1 MTMNYVDRFDAA
13 QGARTNRLPT
23 DIREE
28 WRERSPEP
36 TPMRPP
42 MRPPMR
48 GGISPLTNVGG
59 NYGTLPFVNNTTDY
73 RKSTRPGWTGFGQ
86 PPVGVGNVGGNYGTL
101 PFQPPLQLARDRI
114 GTSRLAG
121 SVGGNYQPPV
131 GNWQDLQNPFEFP
144 LQLARDRM
152 PRLNWQNLQNPID
165 YVVPN
170 VFRPS
175 TYRALGDTLDPFQ
188 RRPMPTRPPTRYPTS
203 GIPVEG
209 F

>member
-36 TPMRPP
+36 TP

-101 PFQPPLQLARDRI
+101 PFQPPLQLARDR
-114 GTSRLAG
+114 
-121 SVGGNYQPPV
+121 
-131 GNWQDLQNPFEFP
+131 
-144 LQLARDRM
+144 M